1 MKPLHLAA
9 FCLVAAPVLAQQSG
23 VSHPTETSIDSTP
36 APQAAVPVVSAP
48 VMVVAPTEP
57 RAAITAEALPRV
69 ASVDDS
75 SPAVTLKRH
84 DLAKFEADPDAGIVT
99 EVPQKPNELSE
110 GTLLRVRLKTSIET
124 ATTQPGSIF
133 TAELTEPVQH
143 MGRIVVPAGSTLEGR
158 VTEVRGGKRFHG
170 AALIHLQAERIILP
184 DGTRMPIHAAVID
197 TDRYGS
203 TRTDAEGNVIRK
215 DHVKETLAM
224 MSLTTGS
231 AAAAG
236 GVIGGVPGALVGAG
250 IGAGVSTVWWLKQDR
265 QTQLPAETLVV
276 MALTSPMEITPLV
289 REPEFSTAPAVRS
302 EPMTQEE
309 IAPAKPAPA
318 AAQSFV
324 PAN

>member
-9 FCLVAAPVLAQQSG
+9 LFLLAAPVVAQQSG
-23 VSHPTETSIDSTP
+23 VSHPTESTIDSTP
-36 APQAAVPVVSAP
+36 APQATVPVVSAP
-48 VMVVAPTEP
+48 VMVVAPAESGT
-57 RAAITAEALPRV
+57 RAQ
-69 ASVDDS
+69 ASASRTTSADES

-133 TAELTEPVQH
+133 KAELTEPVQH
-143 MGRIVVPAGSTLEGR
+143 MGRVVVPAGSTLEGR
-158 VTEVRGGKRFHG
+158 VTEVRGGKRFRG

-184 DGTRMPIHAAVID
+184 DGTRMPVHAAVID

-215 DHVKETLAM
+215 DHVKETLAV

-265 QTQLPAETLVV
+265 QTQLPVDTLVV
-276 MALTSPMEITPLV
+276 MALTSPLEITPLV

-302 EPMTQEE
+302 EPTAQDAT
-309 IAPAKPAPA
+309 APAKPAA